1 MLLFIINAWCLGS
14 TGEKN
19 AKWLIPGKGSG
30 VSRISELR
38 CSVVQ
43 VTQTKSVCVS
53 FFFSL
58 HVLAFFILNYI
69 VSYI

>member
-1 MLLFIINAWCLGS
+1 MPGVWKVQ
-14 TGEKN
+14 EKKN

-38 CSVVQ
+38 CSVGQ
-43 VTQTKSVCVS
+43 VTQTESLCVS
-53 FFFSL
+53 FFFSS